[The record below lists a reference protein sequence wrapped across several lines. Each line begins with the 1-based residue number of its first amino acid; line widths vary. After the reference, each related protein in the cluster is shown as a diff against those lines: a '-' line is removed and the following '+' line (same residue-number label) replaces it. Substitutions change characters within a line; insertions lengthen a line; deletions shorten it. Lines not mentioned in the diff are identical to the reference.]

1 MEIYAYDE
9 EKYAGVRVSM
19 LMIRKIMLLISK
31 NITRRKIRIKIQLL
45 LLMMMKIN

>member
-9 EKYAGVRVSM
+9 EKYAGVRVNM

-31 NITRRKIRIKIQLL
+31 NITGRKIWIKILL